1 MTPHPLPRLLT
12 AAAHVLEEAGHL
24 PPLTVAMTPGAELMP
39 PVTLSP
45 ATNLPV
51 EEQHALVHAIARAH
65 RWPAERASLADGWS
79 AEGTVDGIR
88 IEVMSAPG
96 PGADGKVLRHPDA
109 STAAHAALLRGLAD
123 WAAALDDR
131 VRELDVMEEAE
142 DGAGLWA
149 LVRVHERDLEA
160 VLAEHAV
167 MRIPPPHGWSGY
179 RAEGVL
185 PTGHRLMISI

>member
-1 MTPHPLPRLLT
+1 MNPRPLPHLLT
-12 AAAHVLEEAGHL
+12 AAALVLEEAGQL
-24 PPLTVAMTPGAELMP
+24 PPLIVAMTPGAGLRP

-45 ATNLPV
+45 ATNLPA

-65 RWPAERASLADGWS
+65 RWSAQPLSLADGWS
-79 AEGTVDGIR
+79 TKGAVGGIR
-88 IEVMSAPG
+88 VEVMSAPG
-96 PGADGKVLRHPDA
+96 PSADGKVLRHPDA
-109 STAAHAALLRGLAD
+109 STAAHAALLRGLLD
-123 WAAALDDR
+123 WAQALGDG

-142 DGAGLWA
+142 GGAGLWA
-149 LVRVHERDLEA
+149 LVRVKESVLES

-167 MRIPPPHGWSGY
+167 MRVPAPHGWSGY